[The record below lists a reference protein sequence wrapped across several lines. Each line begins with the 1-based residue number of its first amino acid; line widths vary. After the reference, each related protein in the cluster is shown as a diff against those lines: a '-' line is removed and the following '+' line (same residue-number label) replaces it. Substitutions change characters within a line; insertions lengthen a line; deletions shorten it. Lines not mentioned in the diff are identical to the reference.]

1 MSSNIISRKLAIS
14 FINHSC
20 LLLGLAAS
28 FSWLYFGQRVSSWGR
43 ALHPNP
49 LVDLGLLSLAV
60 WLFKKMTCWFFPSRK
75 TKITNLISLAML
87 QILIMI
93 ILVMGYAMVVTHKGE
108 GRVVPGKAYKEYDR
122 GDFSKEFIRACSSGE
137 SQTGLMYDAAADSG
151 VCTRFGEQFNHLNEL
166 EFYNTNLTP
175 LQSGC
180 CKPPS
185 YCPYEFKN
193 ATIWK
198 EKYLRKYF
206 FKKDCM
212 YWINEGEKTLLD
224 GYCFYCDS
232 CMGAILF
239 NIKSEWRHMVLTD
252 TLVFIS
258 LLLFYSLRRRFFFY
272 FH

>member
-1 MSSNIISRKLAIS
+1 MSSNNMSRKLVLS

-28 FSWLYFGQRVSSWGR
+28 FSWLYFGQRVSSWRR

-60 WLFKKMTCWFFPSRK
+60 WLLKMTMCWFYPSRK
-75 TKITNLISLAML
+75 TKISNLFSLAML

-108 GRVVPGKAYKEYDR
+108 GRVIPGRAYKEYDPE
-122 GDFSKEFIRACSSGE
+122 DFSNELGSYSPSRSFMIPVAVR
-137 SQTGLMYDAAADSG
+137 DSG
-151 VCTRFGEQFNHLNEL
+151 ICTRFGQQFNHLNES

-193 ATIWK
+193 ATIWRAK
-198 EKYLRKYF
+198 GTRKYF
-206 FKKDCM
+206 QQNDCLRWFHFE
-212 YWINEGEKTLLD
+212 YLEDHKR
-224 GYCFYCDS
+224 YCWNCNS
-232 CMGAILF
+232 CRGAVLF
-239 NIKSEWRHMVLTD
+239 NVKTEWRHMVLTN
-252 TLVFIS
+252 TILLLS
-258 LLLFYSLRRRFFFY
+258 LLLFYSLPRLY
-272 FH
+272 YSYLH